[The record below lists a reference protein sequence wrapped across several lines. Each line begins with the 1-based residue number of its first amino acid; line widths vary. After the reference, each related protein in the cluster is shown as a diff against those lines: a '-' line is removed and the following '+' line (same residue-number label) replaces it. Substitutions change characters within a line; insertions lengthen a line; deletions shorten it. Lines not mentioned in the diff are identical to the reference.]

1 MLHDTTDKRYVKLL
15 MYFILSLFAQE
26 KWLNTET
33 VCADDEYLTAKKRLE
48 VSVLPVIVEENDQ
61 NVF

>member
-15 MYFILSLFAQE
+15 LYFILSLFAQE

-33 VCADDEYLTAKKRLE
+33 VCGDDEYLTAKKRLE
-48 VSVLPVIVEENDQ
+48 VSVLPVTVKEKLS